1 MVFYVIGRS
10 WWQLTFKGRRSP
22 LLERIG
28 WTAFLSFG
36 FGVFGLWIPEHV
48 IFDCDHPIKALPL
61 HAGWHITSTIGGYGW
76 VLWAIADHKRLQQD
90 EIRLC
95 WRGTG
100 LFGSM
105 MQVFGRLLVAL
116 VLHGAV
122 LGAAW
127 MLNGGST
134 WRIGQYCSL
143 QAVAFWP
150 CNGWFSFPR
159 PC

>member
-10 WWQLTFKGRRSP
+10 WWLTFKGRPLS

-48 IFDCDHPIKALPL
+48 IFDCDNLIQALPL
-61 HAGWHITSTIGGYGW
+61 HAGQYITSTIGGYGW
-76 VLWAIADHKRLQQD
+76 VLRAIADYSASNRMKFVVLAWH
-90 EIRLC
+90 
-95 WRGTG
+95 GA
-100 LFGSM
+100 FGSM

-116 VLHGAV
+116 VLHVAV

-134 WRIGQYCSL
+134 WQIGQYCSL
-143 QAVAFWP
+143 QAVAFAMQWLVFIPWP
-150 CNGWFSFPR
+150 C
-159 PC
+159 